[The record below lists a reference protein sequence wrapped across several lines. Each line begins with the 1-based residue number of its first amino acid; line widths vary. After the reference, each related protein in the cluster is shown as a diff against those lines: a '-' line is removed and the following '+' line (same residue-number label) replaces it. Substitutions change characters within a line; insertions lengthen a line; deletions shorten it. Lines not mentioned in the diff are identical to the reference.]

1 MGFVGQ
7 EPVLFDTTIA
17 ENIRY
22 GYPEATKEEIEN
34 AARIA
39 NCHKFISKLP
49 EGYETQVGQ
58 RGAQLSGG
66 QKQRIAIARAIIKDP
81 TILLLDEATSALD
94 PTSERRVQQA
104 LEKASQGRTTIV
116 ISHRLSTIVDA
127 DKIVVIDKGV
137 VVEEGTHPELMRA
150 KGFYYELAVAT
161 TDKKNENDESVEK
174 KDEED
179 QVIKRS
185 ELLNMESLD
194 FTRANSRK
202 SFSEDSSKESETNSV
217 LEEKYPAPL
226 GRLLSLNSPEWF
238 YLTLGSICAAIV
250 GASFPIF
257 AVLFGGIYGLLGSPD
272 DDEIRIGTNY
282 YSILFIIL
290 GIVTGLATFFQT
302 FALNVAGVRLTKRL
316 RQMSFKAMLEQEVA
330 WYDEPKNSVGEL
342 SARLSGDCAQ
352 VQGALGT
359 RIGYVFQAISI
370 IIVGVGVAL
379 YYSWKLTLVSIVAVP
394 ITLAVVFIESKFMTS
409 SEIEEKKSI
418 ETATKIAVEAISNI
432 KTIACL
438 GQEPFVLKRYEI
450 LIDDVTK
457 TCLRKIRFRGP
468 VYATGQSVPM
478 LGYALALW
486 YGGILISQFE
496 MSFEDV
502 IKYVQKLLC
511 HISVFSRP
519 DNNKPCTVP
528 PLLIFPNHFFLT
540 STPLNF
546 SNPLNFSRNQNFLT
560 TLF

>member
-22 GYPEATKEEIEN
+22 GFPEATQDEIEN

-49 EGYETQVGQ
+49 QGYNTQVGQ

-81 TILLLDEATSALD
+81 SILLLDEATSALD

-127 DKIVVIDKGV
+127 DKIIVIDKGI
-137 VVEEGTHPELMRA
+137 VVEEGTHSELMRA

-161 TDKKNENDESVEK
+161 ADKKNENDESIETK
-174 KDEED
+174 NEEG
-179 QVIKRS
+179 QVFKRS
-185 ELLNMESLD
+185 EFLHMESLD
-194 FTRANSRK
+194 FVRANSRN
-202 SFSEDSSKESETNSV
+202 SVSEDSSKESETDSIPK
-217 LEEKYPAPL
+217 EKYPAPL
-226 GRLLSLNSPEWF
+226 SRLLSLNSPEWF

-250 GASFPIF
+250 GASFPVF
-257 AVLFGGIYGLLGSPD
+257 AVLFGGIYGLLASPD
-272 DDEIRIGTNY
+272 DDEIRRGTNF

-316 RQMSFKAMLEQEVA
+316 RQMSFKAMLLQEVA

-352 VQGALGT
+352 VQG
-359 RIGYVFQAISI
+359 VC
-370 IIVGVGVAL
+370 
-379 YYSWKLTLVSIVAVP
+379 
-394 ITLAVVFIESKFMTS
+394 E
-409 SEIEEKKSI
+409 
-418 ETATKIAVEAISNI
+418 
-432 KTIACL
+432 
-438 GQEPFVLKRYEI
+438 
-450 LIDDVTK
+450 
-457 TCLRKIRFRGP
+457 
-468 VYATGQSVPM
+468 
-478 LGYALALW
+478 
-486 YGGILISQFE
+486 
-496 MSFEDV
+496 
-502 IKYVQKLLC
+502 
-511 HISVFSRP
+511 
-519 DNNKPCTVP
+519 
-528 PLLIFPNHFFLT
+528 
-540 STPLNF
+540 
-546 SNPLNFSRNQNFLT
+546 
-560 TLF
+560 